1 MPACALEPGKARTKH
16 MKVAHHQR
24 PSARSE
30 EVDLDTCH
38 ADGEEAPV
46 GNTIGAW
53 VSGDGHDERTSS
65 QGSQIRAGRYACV
78 WACFALR
85 AVHTGWMQACCM
97 SSWGRA
103 ILSLGGRAPKWTK
116 FEQLWRLSICSDG
129 STSREPYVQ
138 NRHGWPCAERRRPSM
153 PSSDRRVEQCTSHVA
168 IVSFSI
174 LYFTRFNPRT

>member
-1 MPACALEPGKARTKH
+1 M
-16 MKVAHHQR
+16 
-24 PSARSE
+24 
-30 EVDLDTCH
+30 
-38 ADGEEAPV
+38 
-46 GNTIGAW
+46 
-53 VSGDGHDERTSS
+53 
-65 QGSQIRAGRYACV
+65 RAGVYVCE

-174 LYFTRFNPRT
+174 LYFTRFKRVVMQFVKNATLDGRQGAPSGRRAARGLNVY